1 MSKTPIQ
8 LESRLSLFYS
18 EFVRFMKIGKYPFP
32 LTGNTDETAV
42 FLIPGIISTI
52 R

>member
-32 LTGNTDETAV
+32 LIRNTDETAV
-42 FLIPGIISTI
+42 FLIPEIISTI